1 MAIKALVIR
10 TAGTNCDE
18 ESAVA
23 LRLAGAAV
31 TVEHINQLKKHADL
45 SPYQILAV
53 PGGFSYGDDIAA
65 GKVFSLEIKLNFK
78 DAIAKFI
85 KNGGL
90 VIGICNGFQVL
101 AKTGLLPDADFKQR
115 VTLMHNDC
123 GKYQDRHVFLKLN
136 KQGKGAKIWFSGM
149 PDVIEMPMAHGEGKF
164 FCGDAELS
172 RVEKD
177 NLVAFR
183 YCDKNGVPATEFPAN
198 PNGSLNSI
206 AGIFDTT
213 GQVMGL
219 MPHPER
225 IMFKEQNLAW
235 KDGAVTPWGLQ
246 IFKSAVAYCEGK
258 K

>member
-1 MAIKALVIR
+1 LVIR

-23 LRLAGAAV
+23 LRMAGADV

-45 SPYQILAV
+45 SQYRILAV

-78 DAIAKFI
+78 EAIAAFI

-101 AKTGLLPDADFKQR
+101 AKTGLLPDADFTQR

-123 GKYQDRHVFLKLN
+123 GKYQDRHVYLQLN
-136 KQGKGAKIWFSGM
+136 KQGKGAKIWFNGL
-149 PDVIEMPMAHGEGKF
+149 PDVIAMPMAHGEGKF
-164 FCGDAELS
+164 FCDDATLA

-177 NLVAFR
+177 QLVAFR
-183 YCDKNGVPATEFPAN
+183 YCDKGGNPATEFPAN

-225 IMFKEQNLAW
+225 IMFKEQSLFWQEGTEPAL
-235 KDGAVTPWGLQ
+235 GLE
-246 IFKSAVAYCEGK
+246 IFKSAVRYCEGK